1 MSRTPPRHLKT
12 PSSSTSSAR
21 PARRRVW
28 TGTDLRSSFLTS
40 PNQGGGAPHAT
51 AEAARA
57 PGSSQQAPP
66 ASTLKHA
73 SMSASVPTSPS
84 LLKSALPHAAQQL
97 PATHA
102 KKISMS
108 ASVPTS
114 PSLLKSAE
122 QYVGAP
128 ALHEPRPC
136 VASTRRERCGSNT
149 MSTTGTLGIP
159 GTRRHAAPSVLEVYS
174 PASVPAYSV
183 GVGERGSTCTV
194 FTGTSGRFPSSV
206 CHTPPAFVDRCTCG
220 TPNAAP
226 AR

>member
-66 ASTLKHA
+66 ASTLKKA
-73 SMSASVPTSPS
+73 S
-84 LLKSALPHAAQQL
+84 
-97 PATHA
+97 
-102 KKISMS
+102 IS